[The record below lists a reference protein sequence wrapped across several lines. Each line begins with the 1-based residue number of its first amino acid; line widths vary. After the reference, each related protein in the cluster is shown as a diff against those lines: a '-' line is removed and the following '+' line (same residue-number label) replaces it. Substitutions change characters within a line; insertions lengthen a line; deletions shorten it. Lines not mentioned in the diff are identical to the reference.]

1 MYLRNTDSL
10 FRNDCYGDRLVS
22 VLVTCPPITSGCS
35 VIQHHCRRARHCGS
49 LADVTP
55 LFRGKIVLE
64 TVFMLPLVLPPT
76 VVGFL
81 LLVLLGRKS
90 LLGQWIEAIF
100 SAPVIF
106 SWWAAVI
113 AAVVV
118 AFPLIYQTM
127 KSGFSGID
135 KDLEDAG
142 RSIGA
147 NEWQV
152 FRYISLP
159 LAGRI
164 NDCFYIGIRSCTG
177 EFGATLMIAGNI
189 PGKTQTVPTAIY
201 VAVDSGNQTMAW
213 AWTVSIMIISSV
225 MLLLTR
231 QPNQEKLER
240 RKADTEG
247 IT

>member
-1 MYLRNTDSL
+1 MNAIDWSVFWSPVRLSL
-10 FRNDCYGDRLVS
+10 QVALLSS
-22 VLVTCPPITSGCS
+22 VVATVFGIAVAWKMSRTS
-35 VIQHHCRRARHCGS
+35 
-49 LADVTP
+49 
-55 LFRGKIVLE
+55 FRGKILLE
-64 TVFMLPLVLPPT
+64 TAFMLPLVLPPT

-81 LLVLLGRKS
+81 LLVILGRKS

-106 SWWAAVI
+106 TWWAAVI

-118 AFPLIYQTM
+118 AFPLVYQTM
-127 KSGFSGID
+127 KSGFSGVD
-135 KDLEDAG
+135 RDLEDAG

-159 LAGRI
+159 LAARALMTAFILGFARAL
-164 NDCFYIGIRSCTG
+164 G

-213 AWTVSIMIISSV
+213 AWTVSIIIISFI
-225 MLLLTR
+225 MLLMTR
-231 QPNQEKLER
+231 QQRDGKN
-240 RKADTEG
+240 D
-247 IT
+247 

>member
-1 MYLRNTDSL
+1 MNVNAIDWSVFWAPVRLSL
-10 FRNDCYGDRLVS
+10 QVALLSS
-22 VLVTCPPITSGCS
+22 VVAAVLGIAIAWKMSRTS
-35 VIQHHCRRARHCGS
+35 
-49 LADVTP
+49 
-55 LFRGKIVLE
+55 FRGKILLE
-64 TVFMLPLVLPPT
+64 TAFMLPLVLPPT

-81 LLVLLGRKS
+81 LLVILGRKS

-113 AAVVV
+113 ASVVV
-118 AFPLIYQTM
+118 AFPLVYQTM
-127 KSGFSGID
+127 KSGFSGVD
-135 KDLEDAG
+135 RDLEDAG

-159 LAGRI
+159 LASRALMTAFILGFARAL
-164 NDCFYIGIRSCTG
+164 G

-213 AWTVSIMIISSV
+213 AWTVSIIIISFI
-225 MLLLTR
+225 MLLMTR
-231 QPNQEKLER
+231 QQRDGKI
-240 RKADTEG
+240 D
-247 IT
+247 

>member
-1 MYLRNTDSL
+1 MSAIDWAVFWPPVRLSL
-10 FRNDCYGDRLVS
+10 QVALLS
-22 VLVTCPPITSGCS
+22 S
-35 VIQHHCRRARHCGS
+35 VIAAVFGITVAWKMSRTS
-49 LADVTP
+49 
-55 LFRGKIVLE
+55 FRGKIFLE
-64 TVFMLPLVLPPT
+64 TAFMLPLVLPPT
-76 VVGFL
+76 VVGFI

-113 AAVVV
+113 ASVVV
-118 AFPLIYQTM
+118 AFPLVYQTM

-135 KDLEDAG
+135 RDLEDAG

-147 NEWQV
+147 NDWQV

-159 LAGRI
+159 LAGRALMTAFI
-164 NDCFYIGIRSCTG
+164 LGFARALG

-213 AWTVSIMIISSV
+213 MWTGSIIIISFI

-231 QPNQEKLER
+231 QPR
-240 RKADTEG
+240 DGKA
-247 IT
+247 

>member
-1 MYLRNTDSL
+1 MNVSAIDWAVFWPPVRLSL
-10 FRNDCYGDRLVS
+10 QVALLS
-22 VLVTCPPITSGCS
+22 S
-35 VIQHHCRRARHCGS
+35 VIAAVFGIAVAWKMLRTS
-49 LADVTP
+49 
-55 LFRGKIVLE
+55 FRGKIVLE
-64 TVFMLPLVLPPT
+64 TAFMLPLVLPPT
-76 VVGFL
+76 VVGFI

-90 LLGQWIEAIF
+90 LLGRWIEAIF

-113 AAVVV
+113 ASVVV
-118 AFPLIYQTM
+118 AFPLVYQTM

-159 LAGRI
+159 LAGKALMTAFILGFARAL
-164 NDCFYIGIRSCTG
+164 G

-213 AWTVSIMIISSV
+213 MWTGSIIIISFI

-231 QPNQEKLER
+231 QPR
-240 RKADTEG
+240 DGKA
-247 IT
+247 

>member
-1 MYLRNTDSL
+1 MNVHEIDWTAFWSPVRLSL
-10 FRNDCYGDRLVS
+10 QVALLSS
-22 VLVTCPPITSGCS
+22 VVAAVLGIAVAWKMS
-35 VIQHHCRRARHCGS
+35 RRS
-49 LADVTP
+49 
-55 LFRGKIVLE
+55 FRGKVVLE
-64 TVFMLPLVLPPT
+64 TAFMLPLVLPPT

-90 LLGQWIEAIF
+90 VLGQWIEAVF

-113 AAVVV
+113 ASVVV
-118 AFPLIYQTM
+118 AFPLVYQTM

-135 KDLEDAG
+135 GDLEDAG
-142 RSIGA
+142 RSMGA

-159 LAGRI
+159 LAGRALMTAFI
-164 NDCFYIGIRSCTG
+164 LGFARALG

-213 AWTVSIMIISSV
+213 AWTGSIIIISFI

-231 QPNQEKLER
+231 QPHHD
-240 RKADTEG
+240 KA
-247 IT
+247 

>member
-1 MYLRNTDSL
+1 MIGTEIDWSAFWSPVRLSL
-10 FRNDCYGDRLVS
+10 QVALLSSIIAG
-22 VLVTCPPITSGCS
+22 VLGIAVAWQLS
-35 VIQHHCRRARHCGS
+35 RRS
-49 LADVTP
+49 
-55 LFRGKIVLE
+55 FRGKIVLE

-90 LLGQWIEAIF
+90 VLGQWMEAIF

-159 LAGRI
+159 LAGRALMTAFI
-164 NDCFYIGIRSCTG
+164 LGFARALG

-213 AWTVSIMIISSV
+213 AWTVSIMIISFV

-231 QPNQEKLER
+231 QPNQEK
-240 RKADTEG
+240 A
-247 IT
+247 